1 MHTRHWWK
9 LMFLVL
15 AAGFA
20 GVMVIGV
27 GTYRHAPPIPNFVDG
42 SGKIVVSANEILEG
56 QVAFQRLALMEYGSM
71 FGDGAMR
78 GPDFTADALHVVATA
93 ATEHETGAPGTAV
106 TRMRLALRTNTFDE
120 TTNTVTL
127 PPAVVAAVTDLRTH
141 VAELVGGD
149 GPESI
154 TPHGLVSDPT
164 TQQRLAD
171 FFFWGAWVCVAER
184 PGTGHSYTH
193 NWPYDPLAGN
203 NPTADVSLWSV
214 LGALGF
220 MLGLGWVLYLYG
232 RFQVP
237 AETAEAGTPNDLPA
251 PSASSLSLFRPS
263 ASQRMAYP
271 FFALAAAVMV
281 LQVTAGI
288 FTVHDF
294 VGLVNL
300 FGWQVDDTLPITIVR
315 SWHVQLALFW
325 IASCWIGA
333 SLFLLPLMSGGEP
346 RGQARLARVLFA
358 ALTLLV
364 AGSTVGIY
372 MGPTGLLGE
381 WWRWFGHQG
390 WEFVEFGRIWQVA
403 LLVGFVLWG
412 VIVLRGTPR
421 LVPGGNWWSLPSWL
435 LYSVASI
442 TILYLSSFVASPTT
456 NFVIADFWRWCVI
469 HMWVEAF
476 FEVFTTVIVAY
487 ILYMMGIMSLQAGS
501 RIVFLATLLFL
512 GSGILGISH
521 NFYWNAKPV
530 AAIALGSVFST
541 LQVVPLILLTLEAWR
556 FRRGPDHARR
566 RSGDFALAEAFL
578 FLIAVNFWNFL
589 GAGVFGF
596 IINLPIANYFEHG
609 TYLTVNHGHAALMG
623 VYGNLAIAVTLFCAR
638 YLLPAARWNARL
650 IRVSFW
656 SLNIGLML
664 MALLDLLP
672 VGIYQLSDAL
682 EHGLWHARTRAFID
696 SDFFQTATWLRAI
709 GGPIFVVGGVI
720 PIAWFVL
727 SRVRGRK
734 PAGDGGAPQD
744 DAIGPRPAP

>member
-1 MHTRHWWK
+1 
-9 LMFLVL
+9 MFLVL

-27 GTYRHAPPIPNFVDG
+27 GTYRHAPPIPDFVAP
-42 SGKIVVSANEILEG
+42 SGEVVIGAEDILAG
-56 QVAFQRLALMEYGSM
+56 QESFQRLALMEYGSM
-71 FGDGAMR
+71 FGDGALR
-78 GPDFTADALHVVATA
+78 GPDFTADALHSLGAATMLHQSGDPGTA
-93 ATEHETGAPGTAV
+93 AT
-106 TRMRLALRTNTFDE
+106 RMRRDLRTNAFDAA
-120 TTNTVTL
+120 TNQVTL
-127 PPAVVAAVTDLRTH
+127 PPSVVAAIPDLRAH
-141 VAELVGGD
+141 VAELVGGS

-164 TQQRLAD
+164 TQRQLAD

-184 PGTGHSYTH
+184 PGATHSYTH
-193 NWPYDPLAGN
+193 NWPYDPLVGN
-203 NPTADVSLWSV
+203 HPTADISLWSV

-232 RFQVP
+232 RYQVP
-237 AETAEAGTPNDLPA
+237 SESAESLSGGDLPHPTVASIHAFA
-251 PSASSLSLFRPS
+251 PSP
-263 ASQRMAYP
+263 SQRMAYP
-271 FFALAAAVMV
+271 FFALAAAVLV

-346 RGQARLARVLFA
+346 RGQAALARILFV
-358 ALTLLV
+358 ALATLV
-364 AGSTVGIY
+364 VGSIVGIY
-372 MGPTGLLGE
+372 MGPTGMLGD
-381 WWRWFGHQG
+381 WWRWFGNQG
-390 WEFVEFGRIWQVA
+390 WEFMEFGRAWQVA

-412 VIVLRGTPR
+412 VIVYRGTPPLLSGR
-421 LVPGGNWWSLPSWL
+421 NWWALPSWL
-435 LYSVASI
+435 LYSVACI
-442 TILYLSSFVASPTT
+442 TLLYLSSFVASPRT
-456 NFVIADFWRWCVI
+456 NFVIADFWRWCVV

-487 ILYMMGIMSLQAGS
+487 ILYMMGMVSIQAGS
-501 RIVFLATLLFL
+501 RIVFLATILFL

-556 FRRGPDHARR
+556 FRRGPEQARH
-566 RSGDFALAEAFL
+566 RSGDFALDEPFL

-623 VYGNLAIAVTLFCAR
+623 VYGNLAIAVVLFCSR

-650 IRVSFW
+650 MRVSFW

-664 MALLDLLP
+664 MVLLDLLP
-672 VGIYQLSDAL
+672 VGVYQLSDAL
-682 EHGLWHARTRAFID
+682 EHGLWHARTREFID
-696 SDFFQTATWLRAI
+696 GDFFQTATWLRAI

-727 SRVRGRK
+727 TRVRGRK
-734 PAGDGGAPQD
+734 CAGEDVPPSGD
-744 DAIGPRPAP
+744 RIGPRQAL